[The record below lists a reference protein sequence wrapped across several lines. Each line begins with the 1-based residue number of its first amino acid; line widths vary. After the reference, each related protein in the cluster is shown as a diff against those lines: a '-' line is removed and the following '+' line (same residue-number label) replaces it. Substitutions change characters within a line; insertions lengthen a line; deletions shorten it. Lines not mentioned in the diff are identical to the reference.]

1 MPELNARQK
10 AFVNEYVKT
19 KNATVAALAA
29 GYSQTSVRYQGTK
42 LLSTPA
48 VREKIDEMLRNVAVR
63 AETDLADVIKGLKS
77 LAEDE
82 EQSGQ
87 SRVRAWTEI
96 AKILTKKEREDNE
109 CPVRAYLHFGNV
121 PRPPGVPQSDF
132 DINDI
137 KEEA

>member
-1 MPELNARQK
+1 MPELNARQQ
-10 AFVNEYVKT
+10 AFVTEYVKN
-19 KNATVAALAA
+19 KNATIAALAA
-29 GYSQTSVRYQGTK
+29 GYSQTSARYQGTK

-63 AETDLADVIKGLKS
+63 AEIDLADVIKGLKS

-96 AKILTKKEREDNE
+96 AKILTKKERDENE
-109 CPVRAYLHFGNV
+109 GPVRAYLHFGNV
-121 PRPPGVPQSDF
+121 PRPQGVPQSEF
-132 DINDI
+132 TLSDI
-137 KEEA
+137 EED